1 MESFRKIMINFSY
14 NLSIESKM
22 LDIQEKKKDLISG
35 AFRRTDAQRR
45 AQRVQD
51 IRALF
56 GM

>member
-1 MESFRKIMINFSY
+1 MINFSY